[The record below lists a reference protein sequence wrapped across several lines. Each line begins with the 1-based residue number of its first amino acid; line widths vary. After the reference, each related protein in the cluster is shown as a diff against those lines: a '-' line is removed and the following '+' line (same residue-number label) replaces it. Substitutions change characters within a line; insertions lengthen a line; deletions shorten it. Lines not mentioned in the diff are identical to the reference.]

1 MAYRKLPPAPEGLP
15 DSGDYPLIVVG
26 ETPAPPSE
34 DNWLHEVK
42 IDGWRLMLH
51 IDGKGGVRLVSRR
64 GNDWTWHFFAAIRE
78 VASCGHRAIIDGE
91 LAVPDESGRP
101 RLRLLHNAMNDGTPE
116 RMVYYAFDL
125 LYLDGKD
132 LRSLPIEQRKAQLE
146 SLIQSV
152 KQQRPTTRTS
162 FVEHLIGGGPL
173 VFDAAK
179 RLDCEGIVSKRLGS
193 PYRGGP
199 KPASFWVKSLC
210 NPDLGESP
218 PHPALH

>member
-1 MAYRKLPPAPEGLP
+1 MAHRRLPPAPQGLP
-15 DSGDYPLIVVG
+15 DPGDYPLIVVG
-26 ETPAPPSE
+26 EIPAPPSD

-51 IDGKGGVRLVSRR
+51 IDGNGGIRLVSRN
-64 GNDWTWHFFAAIRE
+64 GNDWTWHFYAAIRDM
-78 VASCGHRAIIDGE
+78 ASCGHSAIIDGE

-101 RLRLLHNAMNDGTPE
+101 RLRLLQNAMKDGTPE

-132 LRSLPIEQRKAQLE
+132 VRSQPIERRKSWLE
-146 SLIQSV
+146 SLLKTV
-152 KQQRPTTRTS
+152 KQKQPQTRTS
-162 FVEHLIGGGPL
+162 YVEHLIGGGPL

-193 PYRGGP
+193 AYRGGP

-210 NPDLGESP
+210 NPEAEASP
-218 PHPALH
+218 PDPTLH